1 MARRPDEL
9 LLFTT
14 SSSLAHHQ
22 HPRICLRTHPQHA
35 RTHHHHERLAIA
47 FPSFLQRPLS
57 CSASCADPTPL
68 ESRSAQT
75 SFLFFFRAPTLL
87 LAGRSFFLCFALRR
101 PLFLSAC
108 FALRRALRLPA
119 RKNPLASARIE
130 DRRTN
135 DATCGPQAAAG
146 MADWKTALGGNTER
160 TLTAAAGPSPR
171 DPYRQALT
179 MRPSL
184 KVRPLVS

>member
-1 MARRPDEL
+1 MARGPDEL
-9 LLFTT
+9 LLLTT
-14 SSSLAHHQ
+14 SSSLAHRQ
-22 HPRICLRTHPQHA
+22 HPRICSRTHPQHA

-87 LAGRSFFLCFALRR
+87 LAGLSFFLCFALRR

-108 FALRRALRLPA
+108 LALRRALRLPA

-135 DATCGPQAAAG
+135 DATCGPQAWLTG
-146 MADWKTALGGNTER
+146 SLHEGGIR
-160 TLTAAAGPSPR
+160 SVRSPPR
-171 DPYRQALT
+171 RAPLLATPIAKPLQCG
-179 MRPSL
+179 
-184 KVRPLVS
+184 RPLRPGL